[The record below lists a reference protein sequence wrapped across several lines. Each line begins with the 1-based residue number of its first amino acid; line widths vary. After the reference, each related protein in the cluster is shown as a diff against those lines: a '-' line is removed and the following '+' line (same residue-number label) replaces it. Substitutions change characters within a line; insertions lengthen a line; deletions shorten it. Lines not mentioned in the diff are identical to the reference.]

1 MKEFEFNV
9 RQAALAF
16 KVQADTEEEAVRKAS
31 SLLENNK
38 QDDGTLPVS
47 LEVGWEKAN
56 LAIPQSAVYA
66 GAIAKVTELTEQ
78 PF

>member
-9 RQAALAF
+9 RHTALAF
-16 KVQADTEEEAVRKAS
+16 KVQADTEEDAVRKAR
-31 SLLENNK
+31 SLLEDNRRN
-38 QDDGTLPVS
+38 DGTLLVP
-47 LEVGWEKAN
+47 LDVGWERAS
-56 LAIPQSAVYA
+56 LAVSQTAIYA

>member
-1 MKEFEFNV
+1 MKEFKFEV
-9 RQAALAF
+9 RQSALAF
-16 KVQADTEEEAVRKAS
+16 KVQADTEEDAVRKAR

-47 LEVGWEKAN
+47 LEVGWEMAS
-56 LAIPQSAVYA
+56 LAVPQGAVYA